1 MDKNRNNLH
10 RHPIEKEQILVIT
23 IRSHPSSIQ
32 PTKTSTV
39 FPESLPI
46 NNKESFPCT
55 PTLLASY
62 KSPVS
67 RYSSSRIKSG
77 RYRINLNKLQHPIS
91 QLQSESSND
100 YDETR
105 TTNLLNSPSDTRTP
119 REYDRSFRLNNNS
132 FQRSVHSYSPNGDY
146 TSEVSNNS
154 SSNHDYDSPERSYH
168 YPTYTG
174 SSRGYHSNPSNYDDI
189 DAPQGENVVLPSNN
203 NNGPQVVNPPLSP
216 QDNNHHPVENH
227 SLPEYDNNSPH
238 GSQHSEAPAEEIPLV
253 VEEDINLNRIM
264 QLYDE
269 NFPLIHQYRQDLYN
283 FYELKGLL
291 IPPENPDKYARYE
304 VVDGEIH
311 LGQGIFVG
319 ETSLKMFRMQGLFK
333 FERKIALAIWGPK
346 ERLANRYL
354 LPKGQKVVFAGQGVC
369 SIIKP
374 KCLELYLSLTYDYI
388 NEYWK
393 HKTDVEKDELMV
405 DATYRLSIQIRDLRN
420 GFDENGAERKRK
432 SKSK

>member
-1 MDKNRNNLH
+1 MANCKVQLSRVPKSIIQSI
-10 RHPIEKEQILVIT
+10 RS
-23 IRSHPSSIQ
+23 RSHPSSIQ
-32 PTKTSTV
+32 PTKTSTD
-39 FPESLPI
+39 FSESLPI

-67 RYSSSRIKSG
+67 RYSSSRSIKSG
-77 RYRINLNKLQHPIS
+77 RYRINLNKLQHPIR

-100 YDETR
+100 YIETR
-105 TTNLLNSPSDTRTP
+105 TSHSSNSKSKNIENDNPSFSRSANLLNSPSDTRTP
-119 REYDRSFRLNNNS
+119 QEYDRSFHLNNNS
-132 FQRSVHSYSPNGDY
+132 FQRSVHSYSPNGDD

-168 YPTYTG
+168 SPTYTG

-189 DAPQGENVVLPSNN
+189 NALQRENVVLPSNN
-203 NNGPQVVNPPLSP
+203 NNGPQAVNSPLSP
-216 QDNNHHPVENH
+216 QYNNYHPVENH

-238 GSQHSEAPAEEIPLV
+238 GSQHSDTPAEEIPLE
-253 VEEDINLNRIM
+253 VEEDIDLNR
-264 QLYDE
+264 
-269 NFPLIHQYRQDLYN
+269 
-283 FYELKGLL
+283 KGLL
-291 IPPENPDKYARYE
+291 IPPENPDKYAKYE
-304 VVDGEIH
+304 VVDGEIY

-346 ERLANRYL
+346 ERLANRCL

-369 SIIKP
+369 PIIKP
-374 KCLELYLSLTYDYI
+374 KYLELYLSLTYDYI
-388 NEYWK
+388 NEYLN
-393 HKTDVEKDELMV
+393 HKTDVEKDKLMV

-420 GFDENGAERKRK
+420 GFDENGVKRKRK
-432 SKSK
+432 SKSKSK